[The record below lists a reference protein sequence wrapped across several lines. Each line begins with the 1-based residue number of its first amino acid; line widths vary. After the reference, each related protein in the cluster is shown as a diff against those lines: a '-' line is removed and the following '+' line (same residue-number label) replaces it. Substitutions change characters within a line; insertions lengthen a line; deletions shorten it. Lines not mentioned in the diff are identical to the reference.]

1 VTKRRV
7 TKKGES
13 VGPDCVR
20 YFDPVV
26 SHYIN
31 PSNFLDM
38 LYPFNAAHLE
48 TYDCQ
53 LSACVTS
60 YWPVS
65 LVFPLLLARLL
76 YASDQPYRHAISE
89 QKLLLLYSISA

>member
-7 TKKGES
+7 AKKSES

-20 YFDPVV
+20 YFDLEWMEKLWNCGSVGVV
-26 SHYIN
+26 AYYIN

-38 LYPFNAAHLE
+38 LYLFHAAHLQ
-48 TYDCQ
+48 TYDFQ

-76 YASDQPYRHAISE
+76 YASD
-89 QKLLLLYSISA
+89 